1 MRVEIPKN
9 VYTAILGLM
18 LPDPNRNEIQANSS
32 SLITQNLEAEKADIG
47 LIPSLDLI
55 KHKDLYVSRRVAVS
69 FDGILSN
76 AYFYFVPDQ
85 QDFDEI
91 FLQGDVSS
99 NEIIL
104 SSILFKERFNKEV
117 KITLDKQPLDF
128 ANKNYC
134 IVGNANLDE
143 ALFNNGV
150 SFADQI
156 AALIEY
162 PYTNF
167 VLASKSEE
175 KLKNFVSNIGEI
187 DKLIEDKISEILDN
201 VQFNPKAKQFIRNN
215 LNTVYYEMTENE
227 VNGLNELLKLPYF
240 YEITDDIVEIKFAD

>member
-1 MRVEIPKN
+1 MRLEIPKN
-9 VYTAILGLM
+9 VYTAILGLVF
-18 LPDPNRNEIQANSS
+18 PDPNRNEIQANDS
-32 SLITQNLEAEKADIG
+32 SLIVQNLESEKTDIG
-47 LIPSLDLI
+47 VIPSLDLI
-55 KHKDLYVSRRVAVS
+55 KHKDLYVSRKAAVS

-76 AYFYFVPDQ
+76 AYFYFVPQQ

-104 SSILFKERFNKEV
+104 SSILFKERFNKDV

-150 SFADQI
+150 SFADQV
-156 AALIEY
+156 AALLDL

-167 VLASKSEE
+167 LLASKSEE
-175 KLKNFVSNIGEI
+175 KLKSFVSNMGEI
-187 DKLIEDKISEILDN
+187 DKLIEDKISDLLDN

-227 VNGLNELLKLPYF
+227 VNGLNELLRLPYF
-240 YEITDDIVEIKFAD
+240 YEITNDIIETKFVD